1 MKSVRWIRTL
11 IAGAIIALSSLTG
24 AAMADSIKI
33 GSFLAVTGPASFLGD
48 PEKKTLE
55 LYVDKLNGEGGI
67 NGQQVELTLYDTG
80 LSAKEALTFVKRL
93 ISEDQ
98 VDLIVGG
105 TTTGETMAVLKEIE
119 KAEIPFISLAGA
131 SVIIQPPKKWVFKTP
146 HTDAMA
152 VDMVYRDMK
161 KQGISKIGLI
171 AGAGG
176 FDKSCMKNA
185 DALAAGAGISIVITE
200 TYGKGDNDM
209 TPQLT
214 KIKNAGVDASLFCG
228 FGGASSI
235 VTKNYA
241 QLGIE
246 APLYHTHGSCSKGF
260 INGAG
265 DAANGVRLPCAALL
279 VADQLADDDP
289 QKSIGLEYI
298 KTYTEKYGGDIS
310 TFGGHAYDAL
320 FLAVEALSRAGS
332 TDKAKVRDA
341 IEAIKNFVGVDGI
354 FNMSETDHMG
364 LSLNSF
370 KMLEVTDGDW
380 KYLY

>member
-131 SVIIQPPKKWVFKTP
+131 SVIIDPPKKWVFKTP

-214 KIKNAGVDASLFCG
+214 KIKNAGVDATLFCG

-320 FLAVEALSRAGS
+320 FLAVEAFKRA
-332 TDKAKVRDA
+332 
-341 IEAIKNFVGVDGI
+341 
-354 FNMSETDHMG
+354 
-364 LSLNSF
+364 
-370 KMLEVTDGDW
+370 
-380 KYLY
+380 